1 MAGSGSSELREP
13 IFNSENYEFWSKRM
27 KNILKSL
34 GLWEFV
40 EKRFDDPESDK
51 EEASEPKKKEVEG
64 TSSTEKL
71 TMEERL
77 MKDAKALGLIQG
89 VVADEIFP

>member
-1 MAGSGSSELREP
+1 
-13 IFNSENYEFWSKRM
+13 M

-40 EKRFDDPESDK
+40 KKRFDDPELEK
-51 EEASEPKKKEVEG
+51 EEGSEPKKKEVEG
-64 TSSTEKL
+64 TSSTKKL
-71 TMEERL
+71 MMEERL

-89 VVADEIFP
+89 VVADKIFPRISQRNFKKGSMGYSSTRI